1 MDFGWRINLDSS
13 TATKVPL
20 WGGILIMGRG
30 YARAGVE
37 CEGNLCTFIT
47 FAVNIKLCQKK
58 KKSLLKNKHK
68 ENGETV

>member
-1 MDFGWRINLDSS
+1 
-13 TATKVPL
+13 
-20 WGGILIMGRG
+20 MGRG